1 MYTSGDLIIDL
12 MMGPRPVLSSWK
24 LAKRSP
30 RHTRRVS
37 VHGPSVVMCAS
48 SAAEVR
54 VIDTVLQP
62 DVPALNCQNK
72 QGRASYLSSSSLLSR
87 AESS

>member
-1 MYTSGDLIIDL
+1 MRVYTSGDLIIDL

-24 LAKRSP
+24 LSP

-37 VHGPSVVMCAS
+37 VHGPSVVVCAS

-72 QGRASYLSSSSLLSR
+72 QRRASYLSSSSLLSR